1 MEVMFHHLSA
11 CLPIFQKF
19 YIEMSLNIKVVLL
32 TNVAMYEKL
41 IDTVY
46 HIVKKKIIYGSIPE
60 CVSKAGSLKSR
71 TLAYSWNCF
80 HR

>member
-1 MEVMFHHLSA
+1 
-11 CLPIFQKF
+11 
-19 YIEMSLNIKVVLL
+19 MSLNIKVVLL

-71 TLAYSWNCF
+71 TLDYSWNCF
-80 HR
+80 HPYLIKFARCNFLCCILVIVVQ